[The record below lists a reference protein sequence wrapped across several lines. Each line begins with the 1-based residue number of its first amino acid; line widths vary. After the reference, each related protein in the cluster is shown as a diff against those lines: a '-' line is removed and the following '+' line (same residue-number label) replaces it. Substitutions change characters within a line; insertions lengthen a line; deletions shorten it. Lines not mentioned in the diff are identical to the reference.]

1 MSSSLTP
8 PSPPTSPLPTGSA
21 GNSLAGNSLGGMES
35 LGTSKKV
42 IYFVRHAEAEH
53 NVKEREAVAAAK
65 IAGETRKEE
74 LEKARKAVLAEDAS
88 LKDAPLSRDGIDQV
102 RNTGRRLNKLFASMK
117 AAPDGVGPSPSR
129 HRSHSRSG
137 STDPSSVFKKP
148 DVVLVSPLRRALMTA
163 TELFLH
169 ADEGGSDGSPP
180 RFLAI
185 EALREKRTGYLADE
199 RSTVEELRKE
209 FPHVD
214 FSDVEA
220 ETVVVPTG
228 EGNPEVRARGAKY
241 LDERLPCVEGT
252 HLAIVSHKGWLRE
265 FRHTLKTR
273 LDTGHL
279 RADFDVEDWEK
290 TLYGNAEVRVA
301 SFRWQDGELTSVVSR
316 SVDNA
321 LVLANAAG
329 MLGDGFEFALGQPQS
344 GFSIFLAE
352 RTTKVHFISVSEGEH
367 NVAVHR
373 IAKDHAEFSGDH
385 KAAALEAEAT
395 LLRQDGMATRHHN
408 LHDARLTAK
417 GRKEAKALKGILSNR
432 PSGGRPF
439 TAFNLV
445 VVSPLTRACE
455 TANIVF
461 GETPGTYGGEVLPPP
476 RILVREECRERYGK
490 YVCDSRSS
498 GAELE
503 TEFPGFDFSELE
515 SNEDVWHT
523 DERESPLAIQD
534 RAIEFLQWLS
544 SRPERCVAV
553 VTHHEFLRYLFGQFG
568 DTLHEEDRSLLQR
581 TAANCQLRSVVL
593 CSHGPTGV
601 ESDGPRSTIRV
612 PSFPSVGS
620 LASMGSS
627 DGG

>member
-1 MSSSLTP
+1 MTTLAP
-8 PSPPTSPLPTGSA
+8 PSPPMRNVSTGT
-21 GNSLAGNSLGGMES
+21 AGNSLGEMES

-53 NVKEREAVAAAK
+53 NVKERQAVAAAK
-65 IAGETRKEE
+65 SAGETRKEE

-88 LKDAPLSRDGIDQV
+88 LKDAPLSQDGIDQV
-102 RNTGRRLNKLFASMK
+102 RNSGRRLNKLFASMK
-117 AAPDGVGPSPSR
+117 PAPFGGGSSPSR
-129 HRSHSRSG
+129 QNRSRSRSG
-137 STDPSSVFKKP
+137 SVDPGSVFKKP

-169 ADEGGSDGSPP
+169 ADGDGADPPP

-199 RSTVEELRKE
+199 RSSVEELRKE

-220 ETVVVPTG
+220 QTVVVPSG
-228 EGNPEVRARGAKY
+228 EGNSEVRSRGAKY
-241 LDERLPCVEGT
+241 LDETLPYVEGT

-265 FRHTLKTR
+265 LRHTLKSR
-273 LDTGHL
+273 VDTGHL
-279 RADFDVEDWEK
+279 RADFDLEDWEK

-329 MLGDGFEFALGQPQS
+329 MLGDGFEFALGPPQS

-367 NVAVHR
+367 NVAVRR
-373 IAKDHAEFSGDH
+373 IARDHAEFSGDH

-395 LLRQDGMATRHHN
+395 LLRQDGMATRHHD

-417 GRKEAKALKGILSNR
+417 GRKEAKTLKEILSNR

-455 TANIVF
+455 TADIVF
-461 GETPGTYGGEVLPPP
+461 GQTPGKYGGEEVPPP

-490 YVCDSRSS
+490 YVCDSRRS

-503 TEFPGFDFSELE
+503 TDFPGFDFSELE
-515 SNEDVWHT
+515 SNEDEWHT

-553 VTHHEFLRYLFGQFG
+553 VTHHEFLRHLFGQFG

-593 CSHGPTGV
+593 CSHGPTGT
-601 ESDGPRSTIRV
+601 ENDGPRSTIRV
-612 PSFPSVGS
+612 PSVSSVGS
-620 LASMGSS
+620 LASIRSNDEG
-627 DGG
+627 